1 MQFNIQGQ
9 VAVVRVSSPI
19 YMPMPN
25 DRAGV
30 RGELRYGCSISPGIR
45 GLALEFMSLA
55 DLDEKL
61 TQYPAGAT
69 FRWQSGGAGAS
80 HEAWHDSPPII

>member
-1 MQFNIQGQ
+1 
-9 VAVVRVSSPI
+9 
-19 YMPMPN
+19 MPMPN

-80 HEAWHDSPPII
+80 MSSEERDMRVRVQALLMKHGMTLLQ